1 METNNDVSNILFWVS
16 NTLAGEY
23 PNAYTCYSDHIC
35 ANYCVHCVICQLVVN
50 VCNYDD
56 NIKKQLSSVGR
67 INVRR
72 GPDKT
77 CNFRASIGVSI
88 VYMRYAIS
96 TLYELPMCMYNDC
109 MRECA

>member
-56 NIKKQLSSVGR
+56 NIKNNLALLEGSMSGAVQIKRVISVQAL
-67 INVRR
+67 V
-72 GPDKT
+72 
-77 CNFRASIGVSI
+77 FQ
-88 VYMRYAIS
+88 
-96 TLYELPMCMYNDC
+96 
-109 MRECA
+109 